1 VLQVACFDTAFHRTM
16 PAAARRLPIPAR
28 FDAAG
33 VRRYG
38 FHGLSYEYVVG
49 SLGAAARGRAVVA
62 HLGSGASMAAIREG
76 ASVDTTMGF
85 TPAGGLVMSSRSG
98 DLDPGVLV
106 HLLRTEEHDADDLE
120 RIVERE
126 SGLTGVSGRT
136 GDMRELLECR
146 GDDADAALA
155 VDMFCTRVRM
165 QVGAYAA
172 LLGGID
178 NLVFTGGIGERSA
191 PVRTEICAGLEHL
204 GVEID
209 EARNRD
215 DAAVVSP
222 DGASCVVRVVPTDE
236 ELVIARH
243 AARLVGAPR

>member
-1 VLQVACFDTAFHRTM
+1 M
-16 PAAARRLPIPAR
+16 PASARRLPIPAR

-38 FHGLSYEYVVG
+38 FHGLSYEFVVG
-49 SLGAAARGRAVVA
+49 SLGAAALGRAVVA
-62 HLGSGASMAAIREG
+62 HLGSGASMAAIRDG
-76 ASVDTTMGF
+76 VSVDTTMGF

-106 HLLRTEEHDADDLE
+106 HILRTEEHDADDLE

-126 SGLTGVSGRT
+126 SGLAGVSGRT
-136 GDMRELLECR
+136 GDMREPSSAGATTPTPCSPSTCSAPGCGCR
-146 GDDADAALA
+146 SA
-155 VDMFCTRVRM
+155 RM
-165 QVGAYAA
+165 PAW
-172 LLGGID
+172 LGGID

-191 PVRTEICAGLEHL
+191 AVRAEICVGLEHL
-204 GVEID
+204 GAEVD
-209 EARNRD
+209 EQRNRA
-215 DAAVVSP
+215 DAAIVSP

-243 AARLVGAPR
+243 AVRLVGAPR